1 MQHGNVET
9 WPHWARL
16 SLSATEVVFTG
27 TLRWAGA
34 IRLDSQLHPVCY
46 LDERLVSGFPSA
58 LLEARNH
65 IRPVRALIAP
75 LKQG

>member
-27 TLRWAGA
+27 TLTTMQRGLQSWQRETGDTWPEVVRPSPQDQALRLAGGS
-34 IRLDSQLHPVCY
+34 L
-46 LDERLVSGFPSA
+46 
-58 LLEARNH
+58 
-65 IRPVRALIAP
+65 
-75 LKQG
+75 